1 MSVIATCDSALSP
14 DIAPRPPWKLAF
26 QRYTHAFAGKQKLD
40 SELQDGCASVCV
52 CVCQTLVPRDFS
64 SIQTMTENAGAPGMH
79 DLAWCNEAPVMHQD
93 MVEGRFSH
101 VPARTAP

>member
-1 MSVIATCDSALSP
+1 MFSMYACHCQVAA
-14 DIAPRPPWKLAF
+14 R
-26 QRYTHAFAGKQKLD
+26 
-40 SELQDGCASVCV
+40 AS

-64 SIQTMTENAGAPGMH
+64 SVQTMTENAGAPGMH